1 MTSILRELRVE
12 MERDHAEYITARD
25 VYRTVRDDLETTED
39 EISRVLGFLQ
49 HPFVAAVKE
58 GAKSSF
64 ALAARPDVAALRLYS
79 LVAALQRT

>member
-1 MTSILRELRVE
+1 
-12 MERDHAEYITARD
+12 MERDHAEYITSRD
-25 VYRTVRDDLETTED
+25 IYRTVRDDLETTED

-58 GAKSSF
+58 GPKGSF

-79 LVAALQRT
+79 LAAALQQT